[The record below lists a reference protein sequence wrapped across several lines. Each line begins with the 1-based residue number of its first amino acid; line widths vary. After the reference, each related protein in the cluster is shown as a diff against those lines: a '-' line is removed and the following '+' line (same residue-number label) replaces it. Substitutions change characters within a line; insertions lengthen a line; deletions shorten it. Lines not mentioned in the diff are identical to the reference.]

1 HSTLHAFPTRRSSDL
16 VAIAGS
22 FTADGKGN
30 ITEGIEDENGP
41 TGSTLT
47 VPLTG
52 TYNVGSDN
60 CGAFTITTASGSKTY
75 ALVLNSISSDV
86 AHKARFVE
94 FDDTSG
100 TKGQRGS
107 GLLRLQDPSAFTLGS
122 ITGPYAFGFSGQ
134 DAAGNREAIV
144 GAFNAS
150 GSGTIST
157 GIADQNVRWEEPT
170 SELKQRFASVC
181 RFLLEKKK
189 KISGTLNMR
198 SLYNYND

>member
-60 CGAFTITTASGSKTY
+60 RGAFTITTASGSKTY
-75 ALVLNSISSDV
+75 ALVLNSISSEDR
-86 AHKARFVE
+86 KS
-94 FDDTSG
+94 T
-100 TKGQRGS
+100 
-107 GLLRLQDPSAFTLGS
+107 RLNSS
-122 ITGPYAFGFSGQ
+122 HVS
-134 DAAGNREAIV
+134 
-144 GAFNAS
+144 S
-150 GSGTIST
+150 
-157 GIADQNVRWEEPT
+157 
-170 SELKQRFASVC
+170 
-181 RFLLEKKK
+181 
-189 KISGTLNMR
+189 
-198 SLYNYND
+198 